1 MWVFEVIFK
10 IIKIKLKIPFL
21 SCTCHMS
28 SAHRSDVA
36 CGYHIEPHRERTFA
50 SLQTVLLDKP
60 GLSKMGLRGLHW
72 WLRGKESISQGRRH
86 RFESWVWKIP
96 HAVEQL
102 SPCATR
108 RKMELWLNYRK
119 EEFLLEMK
127 DTSKISQLQEG
138 YQAER
143 ISN

>member
-21 SCTCHMS
+21 SCTCHIS
-28 SAHRSDVA
+28 SAQRSDVA

-72 WLRGKESISQGRRH
+72 WLRGKESICQGRRH

-102 SPCATR
+102 SPCATMTEPVIWSLGASTTEVYMPKSPSSESR
-108 RKMELWLNYRK
+108 EA
-119 EEFLLEMK
+119 
-127 DTSKISQLQEG
+127 
-138 YQAER
+138 AETR
-143 ISN
+143 SLATRE